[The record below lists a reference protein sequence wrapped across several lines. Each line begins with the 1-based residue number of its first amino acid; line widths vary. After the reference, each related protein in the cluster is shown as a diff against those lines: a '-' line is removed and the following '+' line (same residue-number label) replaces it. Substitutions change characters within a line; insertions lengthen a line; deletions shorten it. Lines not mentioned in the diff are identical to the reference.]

1 MRKRFVSVFLVFIIT
16 AVTVFSPFSTA
27 SATFTPDQE
36 INSQAAYLVNM
47 DSGEVLYA
55 KNEDQQIIP
64 ASLTKIMTAI
74 IVLEEEDDLNR
85 IITAP
90 SYVFDEFVGVG
101 VSTADFRAGEQIRV
115 IDLLYGLLLQSACE
129 AGNILADYYGGGN
142 IQTFIDKMNTKA
154 QELGATN
161 THFVNAHGLDA
172 EGQVTTAK
180 DMYLITKYA
189 LSLDHFEEISCTALY
204 EAPATNIH
212 TEPRYF
218 VHTNLMMNEY
228 RGGSYYYEPIKGIKT
243 GTDGGV
249 KNLVSMASKNGFN
262 YLLVTLG
269 APDVDGDNLCFK
281 DTKYL
286 YEGAFNGFS
295 YKTVLKST
303 ETVGTTKIRLS
314 SETDTLQLAPA
325 EDLTLL
331 LPNDVDI
338 SSVQQILNVPE
349 SVDAPVNKGD
359 EIGTMQ
365 LKLNDEVI
373 GETKV
378 VAATSVSKNFIY
390 GVWDVVTKVFG
401 NIWVQLIAGAVVAC
415 ILFYIIITILYNRK
429 EKKRKQL
436 TAQRKKRQK

>member
-286 YEGAFNGFS
+286 YEWAFNGFS

-390 GVWDVVTKVFG
+390 GVWDVITKVFG

>member
-286 YEGAFNGFS
+286 YEWAFNGFS

>member
-228 RGGSYYYEPIKGIKT
+228 RGGSYYYEPIKGVKT

-286 YEGAFNGFS
+286 YEWAFNGFS

-390 GVWDVVTKVFG
+390 GVWDVITKVFG

>member
-74 IVLEEEDDLNR
+74 IVLEKEDDLNR

-142 IQTFIDKMNTKA
+142 AQTFIDKMNTKA

-286 YEGAFNGFS
+286 YEWAFNGFS

-378 VAATSVSKNFIY
+378 VAATSISKNFIY

>member
-27 SATFTPDQE
+27 SAAFTPNQE

-161 THFVNAHGLDA
+161 THFMNAHGLDA

-286 YEGAFNGFS
+286 YEWAFNSFS

-401 NIWVQLIAGAVVAC
+401 NIWVQLVAGAVVAC

>member
-90 SYVFDEFVGVG
+90 SYVFDEFVGIG

-286 YEGAFNGFS
+286 YEWAFNGFS

-390 GVWDVVTKVFG
+390 GVWDVITKVFG

>member
-249 KNLVSMASKNGFN
+249 KNLISMASKNGFN

-286 YEGAFNGFS
+286 YEWAFNGFS

-390 GVWDVVTKVFG
+390 GVWDVITKVFG

>member
-55 KNEDQQIIP
+55 KNEGQQIIP

-286 YEGAFNGFS
+286 YEWAFNGFS

>member
-74 IVLEEEDDLNR
+74 IVLEKEDDLNR

-228 RGGSYYYEPIKGIKT
+228 RGGSYYYEPIKGVKT

-286 YEGAFNGFS
+286 YEWAFNGFS

-359 EIGTMQ
+359 EIGIMQ

-390 GVWDVVTKVFG
+390 GVWDVITKVFG

>member
-228 RGGSYYYEPIKGIKT
+228 RGGSYYYEPIKGVKT

-286 YEGAFNGFS
+286 YEWAFNGFS

>member
-55 KNEDQQIIP
+55 KNEGQQIIP

-286 YEGAFNGFS
+286 YEWAFNGFS

-390 GVWDVVTKVFG
+390 GVWDVITKVFG

>member
-74 IVLEEEDDLNR
+74 IVLEKEDDLNR

-286 YEGAFNGFS
+286 YEWAFNGFS

-390 GVWDVVTKVFG
+390 GVWDVITKVFG

>member
-228 RGGSYYYEPIKGIKT
+228 RGGSYYYEPIKGVKT

-286 YEGAFNGFS
+286 YEWAFNGFS

-338 SSVQQILNVPE
+338 SSVQQILNVPK

-390 GVWDVVTKVFG
+390 GVWDVITKVFG

>member
-27 SATFTPDQE
+27 SATFTLDQE

-161 THFVNAHGLDA
+161 THFVNAHSLDA

-286 YEGAFNGFS
+286 YEWAFNGFS

-390 GVWDVVTKVFG
+390 GVWDVITKVFG

>member
-74 IVLEEEDDLNR
+74 IVLEKEDDLNR

-228 RGGSYYYEPIKGIKT
+228 RGGSYYYEPIKGVKT

-286 YEGAFNGFS
+286 YEWAFNGFS

-390 GVWDVVTKVFG
+390 GVWDVITKVFG

>member
-142 IQTFIDKMNTKA
+142 TQAFIDKMNTKA

-249 KNLVSMASKNGFN
+249 KNLVSTASKNGFN

-286 YEGAFNGFS
+286 YEWAFNGFS

-390 GVWDVVTKVFG
+390 GVWDVITKVFG